1 MTPPVSPPPDKAWR
15 RAALLIL
22 LLLALQAAGV
32 AAALALRLDADA
44 VLNRGEWWRLATAH
58 FVHLSWPHA
67 LLNAAGVAV
76 CCMLVPNIF
85 DRRLVWRLAWL
96 APGTGLCLLFFSPGM
111 LPYVGLS
118 GVLYGLFAQ
127 GLLPLALRRDLQAML
142 ALACLVAWLAWQS
155 LVGPLASEEA
165 LIGGRIAHAAH
176 LYGVALA
183 VVACAATA
191 MGRRWRARE
200 PQGTDAW

>member
-1 MTPPVSPPPDKAWR
+1 MSQDLMPQRDFTASGKDWR
-15 RAALLIL
+15 RAACLIVL
-22 LLLALQAAGV
+22 LLGLQAAGATV
-32 AAALALRLDADA
+32 HSMLKLDAGA
-44 VLNRGEWWRLATAH
+44 VWDKGEWWRLITAH

-76 CCMLVPNIF
+76 CCALAPAVF
-85 DRRLVWRLAWL
+85 DRRLGWRLAWL
-96 APGTGLCLLFFSPGM
+96 AAGTSMCLAVFSPGL

-127 GLLPLALRRDLQAML
+127 GLLPAALQRDRQAML
-142 ALACLVAWLAWQS
+142 ALACLAAWLAWQS
-155 LVGPLASEEA
+155 LAGPLEAEEA

-183 VVACAATA
+183 IVGCIGAALW
-191 MGRRWRARE
+191 RRRLPRV
-200 PQGTDAW
+200 